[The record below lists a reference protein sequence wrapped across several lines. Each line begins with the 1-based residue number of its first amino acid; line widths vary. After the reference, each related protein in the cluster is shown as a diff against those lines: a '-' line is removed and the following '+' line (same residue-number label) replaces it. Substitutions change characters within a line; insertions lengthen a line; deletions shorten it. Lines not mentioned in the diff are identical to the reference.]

1 LGLIGCGHVTETQH
15 LPALRS
21 LRDAKVIAVADKFH
35 VEKRYDDF
43 RDLLSDPAVEA
54 VAICV
59 PLRYHGAMA
68 LAALDA
74 GKHMFIEKP
83 LTLSLDEADQL
94 IERAAQSPCKVM
106 VGFNKRWHRLVR
118 RAREMIQRGALG
130 PLELVVTVFT
140 TRSRYRHN
148 VPEWRKRRELGGVL
162 IDIAI
167 HHYDVWRFLLQDEVE
182 EVFATSR
189 SEEWDDLTATVTA
202 RMAHG
207 VLITSAVSESTNER
221 NEIQIY
227 GQVGSLHVSLYR
239 FDSLEFAPLGSL
251 PGDIRTRLQN
261 MAHFL
266 KELPQAIT
274 NIRRGGDY
282 NASFRAQRRH
292 FIDAIQQDT
301 SPECT
306 LEGGRKAL
314 QIALAAVE
322 SASVGL
328 P

>member
-1 LGLIGCGHVTETQH
+1 
-15 LPALRS
+15 
-21 LRDAKVIAVADKFH
+21 
-35 VEKRYDDF
+35 
-43 RDLLSDPAVEA
+43 
-54 VAICV
+54 
-59 PLRYHGAMA
+59 
-68 LAALDA
+68 
-74 GKHMFIEKP
+74 
-83 LTLSLDEADQL
+83 
-94 IERAAQSPCKVM
+94 
-106 VGFNKRWHRLVR
+106 
-118 RAREMIQRGALG
+118 
-130 PLELVVTVFT
+130 
-140 TRSRYRHN
+140 
-148 VPEWRKRRELGGVL
+148 L
-162 IDIAI
+162 IDIAV

-306 LEGGRKAL
+306 LEDGRKAL